1 MDTCVVETGFLKK
14 KPCGRAAVTRCLNCE
29 IPLCAEHAVAETSAS
44 GAHTGKFL
52 CQECKV
58 ALKEHEARLAALP
71 KKPAANPAAKPAAKP
86 AAPAEPQAPADKKP
100 DSGGLD
106 FK

>member
-1 MDTCVVETGFLKK
+1 MDTCVVETGLLKK
-14 KPCGRAAVTRCLNCE
+14 KPCGRPAVTRCLNCE

-44 GAHTGKFL
+44 GARTGKFL

-71 KKPAANPAAKPAAKP
+71 KKPAAKP
-86 AAPAEPQAPADKKP
+86 AAPTPAAEPPAPADKKP

>member
-1 MDTCVVETGFLKK
+1 
-14 KPCGRAAVTRCLNCE
+14 
-29 IPLCAEHAVAETSAS
+29 VAETSAS
-44 GAHTGKFL
+44 GARTGKFL

-58 ALKEHEARLAALP
+58 ALKEHEARLASLP
-71 KKPAANPAAKPAAKP
+71 KKPAPKP
-86 AAPAEPQAPADKKP
+86 AAPAAEPKAPAAPADKKP

>member
-1 MDTCVVETGFLKK
+1 METCVVETGLLRK
-14 KPCGRAAVTRCLNCE
+14 KPCGRPGVTHCLNCE

-44 GAHTGKFL
+44 GARTGKFL

-58 ALKEHEARLAALP
+58 ALKENEARLAAVE
-71 KKPAANPAAKPAAKP
+71 KKPAPKPAA
-86 AAPAEPQAPADKKP
+86 AAPAAEPKTPPADKK
-100 DSGGLD
+100 DGSGGLD

>member
-14 KPCGRAAVTRCLNCE
+14 KPCGRPSVTHCLNCE
-29 IPLCAEHAVAETSAS
+29 IPLCAEHAVAEMSAA
-44 GAHTGKFL
+44 GKRTGKFL
-52 CQECKV
+52 CKECQV
-58 ALKEHEARLAALP
+58 ALKENEARLATVE
-71 KKPAANPAAKPAAKP
+71 KKPAPKPAA
-86 AAPAEPQAPADKKP
+86 AAPAAAPKTSPAPDEKKD